1 MNLEIS
7 SFSINIDKATH
18 MKCTTSLVGADKFF
32 ISSKSEIIKSEI
44 VDIININHCLSK
56 KPCSKKIPN
65 KDKIN
70 KGIITIPAP
79 FGTITL

>member
-56 KPCSKKIPN
+56 NLAVKKFQIRI
-65 KDKIN
+65 KLIKE
-70 KGIITIPAP
+70 
-79 FGTITL
+79 